1 MSEFERS
8 VLLKKIILFGL
19 AMLYLGLAGC
29 QQTQSSHTIET
40 QLDTIRVLIKQSAL
54 MAAQVGCTKGGER
67 SLLIHAAAA
76 QDRRAMG
83 GAEMAKIHSMMSMK
97 PDTNGGMAMK
107 KMDGDKMSSEM
118 KVHIALHDAG
128 ESVFNLLDAFSTE
141 KPSDC
146 SQFVALRFAAD
157 AAMLREAGGDE
168 PLATAKALDT
178 RATSL
183 LKTSNIPTTIKE
195 LTLALQKI

>member
-1 MSEFERS
+1 M
-8 VLLKKIILFGL
+8 LKKIMLFGL
-19 AMLYLGLAGC
+19 AMVYLGLAGC
-29 QQTQSSHTIET
+29 QQTQSSHHAMET

-54 MAAQVGCTKGGER
+54 MAAQVGCVNGAQR
-67 SLLIHAAAA
+67 SLLIHAAAV

-83 GAEMAKIHSMMSMK
+83 GAEMAKIHSMMSME

-107 KMDGDKMSSEM
+107 KMDDDKMSAEM

-141 KPSDC
+141 KASDC
-146 SQFVALRFAAD
+146 SHFAALRFAAD

-168 PLATAKALDT
+168 PLATAKSLDT
-178 RATSL
+178 QATSL
-183 LKTSNIPTTIKE
+183 LKASDIPITVKE